1 VDVNVPA
8 RLTRAETQA
17 RTRQKLLDSGA
28 RAFAKRGYAAAS
40 IEEIAASA
48 GFTRGAFYA
57 NFSDKADLFL
67 TILESQTETALTE
80 VDDAVAAAPDD
91 QKLGALLEWFDWLV
105 VDRRLELAFGE
116 FQAVA
121 SRDRKVRAR
130 LARRYGL
137 ILDLVTDMIESHCE
151 GAGVT
156 LPVPARTF
164 ATMVV
169 SIVDG
174 LTVARRLVPDDV
186 PPDRLAETLDYLWAG
201 LTVTAA
207 PSHSA

>member
-1 VDVNVPA
+1 MDVNVPA

-57 NFSDKADLFL
+57 NFTDKADLFL
-67 TILESQTETALTE
+67 TILDGQTEAALQQ
-80 VDDAVAAAPDD
+80 VGDAVAAAPDD
-91 QKLGALLEWFDWLV
+91 QKLGALLEWFDRLV

-121 SRDRKVRAR
+121 SRDRKLRAR
-130 LARRYGL
+130 LARRYRL
-137 ILDLVTDMIESHCE
+137 VVDLVTQMIESYCA

-156 LPVPARTF
+156 LPVPPRTF

-174 LTVARRLVPDDV
+174 LTVAHRLVPDDI
-186 PPDRLAETLDYLWAG
+186 PPERLAETLVYLWAG
-201 LTVTAA
+201 LTAT
-207 PSHSA
+207 PSNSA